1 MNENL
6 ERKIDFKQSLIS
18 FYRKNKFK
26 LIFFFIIVLLAIVGI
41 FLMNISKEKK
51 NLLISEKYIKAGVY
65 LSLNDNDQ
73 SLKIFREIIM
83 SKNNFYS
90 PLSLYT
96 IIEKNLETNPNEIL
110 KYFDIIENLNIE
122 EEQKELILLKKALY
136 LINIDK
142 KKEAISILQK
152 LTKTQSNYKVLAN
165 EILKFK

>member
-6 ERKIDFKQSLIS
+6 ENKIDFKQSLIS

-41 FLMNISKEKK
+41 FLMNVSKEKK

-152 LTKTQSNYKVLAN
+152 LTKTQSNYKELAN

>member
-6 ERKIDFKQSLIS
+6 ENKIDFKQSLIS

-41 FLMNISKEKK
+41 FLMNVSKEKK

-142 KKEAISILQK
+142 KKEAVSILQK
-152 LTKTQSNYKVLAN
+152 LTKTQSNYKELAN

>member
-6 ERKIDFKQSLIS
+6 EKKIDFKQSLIS

-41 FLMNISKEKK
+41 FLMNVSKEKK

-152 LTKTQSNYKVLAN
+152 LTKTQSNYKELAN
-165 EILKFK
+165 EILKLK

>member
-6 ERKIDFKQSLIS
+6 EKKIDFKQSLIS

-41 FLMNISKEKK
+41 FLMNVSKEKK